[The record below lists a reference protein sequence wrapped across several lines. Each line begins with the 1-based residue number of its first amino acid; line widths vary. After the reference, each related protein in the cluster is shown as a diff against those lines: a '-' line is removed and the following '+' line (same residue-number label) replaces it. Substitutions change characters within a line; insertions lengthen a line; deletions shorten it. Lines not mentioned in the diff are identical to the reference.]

1 MKFQNFGFI
10 ICISSL
16 LNLSPKCL
24 HSTNYYET
32 FWTNPY
38 KHAKIIMVSDIVEF
52 SYKVYC
58 ILEKR
63 KKRKKKR
70 EYVHSK
76 ALFLGG
82 GEI

>member
-1 MKFQNFGFI
+1 
-10 ICISSL
+10 
-16 LNLSPKCL
+16 
-24 HSTNYYET
+24 
-32 FWTNPY
+32 
-38 KHAKIIMVSDIVEF
+38 MVSDIVEF

-63 KKRKKKR
+63 KKKKKKR

-82 GEI
+82 GGNLRSQLISHTFL

>member
-1 MKFQNFGFI
+1 
-10 ICISSL
+10 
-16 LNLSPKCL
+16 
-24 HSTNYYET
+24 
-32 FWTNPY
+32 
-38 KHAKIIMVSDIVEF
+38 MVSDIVEF

-63 KKRKKKR
+63 KIKKKKR

-82 GEI
+82 GDLRSQLISHTFL

>member
-1 MKFQNFGFI
+1 
-10 ICISSL
+10 
-16 LNLSPKCL
+16 
-24 HSTNYYET
+24 
-32 FWTNPY
+32 
-38 KHAKIIMVSDIVEF
+38 MVSDIVEF

-82 GEI
+82 GEFKITTNFTHIFITIQHG